1 MQYTHG
7 YPAPVIWDE
16 FVLQIVRE
24 LSSERHRKRPNSDRP
39 ASIVTRNKPK
49 LQESPRVMNLA
60 AIKCSFA
67 ESFAPVRSVDSQI
80 RAFLAGKGEG
90 EELLHSIY
98 DHVLDEPVPERL
110 TALLKP

>member
-1 MQYTHG
+1 
-7 YPAPVIWDE
+7 
-16 FVLQIVRE
+16 
-24 LSSERHRKRPNSDRP
+24 
-39 ASIVTRNKPK
+39 
-49 LQESPRVMNLA
+49 MNLA

-80 RAFLAGKGEG
+80 RAFLAGEGEG

-110 TALLKP
+110 TRLLKP